1 MKKWIAL
8 LLTLTLTFTF
18 GTLSAT
24 AEQSAGL
31 KLGLSIVV
39 SLANSTDASDSEGLA
54 QSDSDAIAVLV
65 DADGKIVDLA
75 IDSAQTK
82 LPFTADVKLGANFP
96 ADPKTKNELGTDYG
110 MSKVSKIG
118 DWDQQ
123 IEAFRQYVIG
133 KTAQEVQGIALDDAT
148 HPTDAD
154 LTAGCTMSIGSYISG
169 VVAAVEKA
177 TPVNASATDK
187 VGLGIVTTTDRSA
200 DAADGEDGVA
210 EAYSY
215 YAAVTVNADG
225 AVTAALID
233 STISDVKFDATGK
246 ITSDLTTPVA
256 TKQELGDA
264 YGMRKASGIGKE
276 WNEQANALAAYLLGK
291 TAEQIKGIAVT
302 DDGKAADPDLLASVT
317 VSLGDLTGV
326 ALKAIANAK

>member
-8 LLTLTLTFTF
+8 LLTLTLTFTL
-18 GTLSAT
+18 GTLTAT
-24 AEQSAGL
+24 AEQGDGL

-39 SLANSTDASDSEGLA
+39 SLANSTDASDTDGVA
-54 QSDSDAIAVLV
+54 QTDADAIAVLV
-65 DADGKIVDLA
+65 DANGKIVDLA
-75 IDSAQTK
+75 IDSMQAK
-82 LPFTADVKLGANFP
+82 LPFTAEGKLGADYP
-96 ADPKTKNELGTDYG
+96 AEPKTKNELGTDYG

-118 DWDQQ
+118 DWDKQ

-133 KTAQEVQGIALDDAT
+133 KTAEEVKGIALDDST
-148 HPTDAD
+148 KPTGAD

-169 VVAAVEKA
+169 VVAAIEKA
-177 TPVNASATDK
+177 TPVNAAATDK
-187 VGLGIVTTTDRSA
+187 VGLGIVTTTDRSS

-215 YAAVTVNADG
+215 YAALTVNAEG

-233 STISDVKFDATGK
+233 STISDVKFDQTGK
-246 ITSDLTTPVA
+246 ITTDLTAPIA
-256 TKQELGDA
+256 TKQELGDT
-264 YGMRKASGIGKE
+264 YGMRKASSIGKE

-291 TAEQIKGIAVT
+291 TAEQIKGIAI
-302 DDGKAADPDLLASVT
+302 DADGKATDADLLASVT